1 MLEELNGDFLQW
13 LRGFYHVAKTGSVR
27 KAAKLMNRNPS
38 TISYQLRCLEEELNV
53 VLFDRVKRSM
63 RITAEGRKLLAW
75 TISAFETLKGLRSS
89 VSNVGGALKGRIRL
103 AATLPML
110 CLAAPAIKSFM
121 ETYPQVEIT
130 LDRDIASGV
139 QLKVND
145 CEADFGLMP
154 AFRPL
159 EGLEILFSARP
170 LLVYARDRVIPE
182 RPDAEDLEK
191 LPFITFPLC
200 QAIASLGYVA
210 LDSPL
215 GELIKRRT
223 VLTVNNN
230 YVMLRFIAAGM
241 GVGIM
246 DEAVIK
252 TSVSANDMKDLAT
265 SALDHLFPCRLYGA
279 YTLPGKRMSPQS
291 LELLRVLRAHLGA
304 CASLFQ
310 APPNP
315 EGNPRLENGRSD
327 SDCQAG
333 GDKPGNDNH
342 KRRALPDGHGV

>member
-53 VLFDRVKRSM
+53 VLFDRLKRSM

-89 VSNVGGALKGRIRL
+89 VSNVGGALKGQIRL

-121 ETYPQVEIT
+121 EAHPHVELT
-130 LDRDIASGV
+130 LEREIASAI

-154 AFRPL
+154 ALRPL
-159 EGLEILFSARP
+159 DGLEILFSARP
-170 LLVYARDRVIPE
+170 LLVYSRNWTVPE
-182 RPDAEDLEK
+182 RPGIEDLEN
-191 LPFITFPLC
+191 LPFITFPSC
-200 QAIASLGYVA
+200 HAVASLGYVSFG
-210 LDSPL
+210 SPL
-215 GELIKRRT
+215 WELIKRRT

-230 YVMLRFIAAGM
+230 YVMLRFIAEGL

-252 TSVSANDMKDLAT
+252 TSVSAYDMKDLAT

-291 LELLRVLRAHLGA
+291 LELLRVLRARLGE
-304 CASLFQ
+304 CASFFSPLQ
-310 APPNP
+310 ILK
-315 EGNPRLENGRSD
+315 GI
-327 SDCQAG
+327 
-333 GDKPGNDNH
+333 
-342 KRRALPDGHGV
+342 